1 MSFRLN
7 YYYFSNV
14 FKNDKMELKLPI
26 TDSTITD
33 SIADEITGCYLVSS
47 RWTMI
52 NDKNVTFVRNKAL
65 GYCYNLKWAGPL
77 SKFDADI
84 ACQNSKTT
92 FVVSHSLLK
101 PFLVHLND
109 ELSLPNSIEV
119 RKLIGLD
126 DEELQL
132 AN

>member
-1 MSFRLN
+1 M
-7 YYYFSNV
+7 

-33 SIADEITGCYLVSS
+33 SVVDEITGCYLVAA

-52 NDKNVTFVRNKAL
+52 NDKNVTFVRNKTL

-84 ACQNSKTT
+84 ACQNSKAT
-92 FVVSHSLLK
+92 FVISHSLLK
-101 PFLVHLND
+101 PFLVNLND

>member
-1 MSFRLN
+1 
-7 YYYFSNV
+7 
-14 FKNDKMELKLPI
+14 MELKLPI
-26 TDSTITD
+26 TDSTNID
-33 SIADEITGCYLVSS
+33 SIADEITGCYLVSA

-52 NDKNVTFVRNKAL
+52 NDKNVTFVRNKAF

-92 FVVSHSLLK
+92 FVISHSLLE

-126 DEELQL
+126 DNELQL
-132 AN
+132 AK

>member
-1 MSFRLN
+1 
-7 YYYFSNV
+7 
-14 FKNDKMELKLPI
+14 MELKLPI
-26 TDSTITD
+26 TDSTNID
-33 SIADEITGCYLVSS
+33 SIADEITGCYLVSA

-52 NDKNVTFVRNKAL
+52 NDKNVTFVRNKAF

-92 FVVSHSLLK
+92 FVISHSLLE

-126 DEELQL
+126 DNELQL